1 MELLQDACLAFFCAI
16 GMATLI
22 WWCAKAVFDPPKSTG
37 SGVRLL
43 LDVTGDAPHLESQLW
58 ALRHALPK
66 ATIVVEDVGLT
77 PQGRT
82 LAQQLC
88 AQTDNTVLLSAVKG
102 E

>member
-22 WWCAKAVFDPPKSTG
+22 WWGAKAVFDPPKSTG
-37 SGVRLL
+37 AGVRLL
-43 LDVTGDAPHLESQLW
+43 IDATGDATHLEPQLW

-82 LAQQLC
+82 LAQTLC
-88 AQTDNTVLLSAVKG
+88 AQTENTVLHSAVKG